1 MEFWALIY
9 WLLVDYSFKSN
20 FLPQT
25 EYKPS
30 PLTKEVRQTK
40 EIGNKTLLNHSHQQ
54 GHMLTGEGT
63 TSEVL
68 NKNRKRENISYFQ
81 NVQEQ
86 RPEHWVQHLL
96 HLSTQP
102 TYSKL

>member
-9 WLLVDYSFKSN
+9 WLLVDYSFQSD

-25 EYKPS
+25 KDKPS
-30 PLTKEVRQTK
+30 PLTKEVCQTK
-40 EIGNKTLLNHSHQQ
+40 EIGNKTFLNHSHQQ

-68 NKNRKRENISYFQ
+68 NKNRKRDNISYFQ

-86 RPEHWVQHLL
+86 RPEQ
-96 HLSTQP
+96 
-102 TYSKL
+102 